1 MKKKNTIADK
11 PEFYFDKAQQEGRRK
26 ETREGKE
33 RYLYSYEKFYVCK
46 KEDKTTINI
55 PVRIVVDAIKRTSKV
70 DGQVLLIPKYECK
83 RYVTSLQEVTEEEI
97 IDLYHSHATSE
108 QFHSEIKTDMDIER
122 LPSGKFSTNEIV
134 LGLGGM
140 VYNILRLIGQI
151 NCKLET
157 GKKRE
162 VERKRIKTV
171 IKDMIMLASKLIKHS
186 RKKVIKIYKEEFQ
199 INIFR
204 KIYELTYT

>member
-1 MKKKNTIADK
+1 M
-11 PEFYFDKAQQEGRRK
+11 QE
-26 ETREGKE
+26 
-33 RYLYSYEKFYVCK
+33 
-46 KEDKTTINI
+46 
-55 PVRIVVDAIKRTSKV
+55 
-70 DGQVLLIPKYECK
+70 LI
-83 RYVTSLQEVTEEEI
+83 EEEI
-97 IDLYHSHATSE
+97 IELYHLHATSK

-157 GKKRE
+157 SKKRA

-171 IKDMIMLASKLIKHS
+171 IKDMIMLASKLVKHA

-204 KIYELTYT
+204 KIYELTCT